1 MKLSWYLCYYSLMFL
16 NKQELNG
23 LYNQLSIKVSI
34 QCSETSPRLSL
45 CLSIKMKI
53 LHLLVLVRCALRST
67 SWLGIIDIS
76 KDSFHWFVF
85 HYILFVSCRA
95 VLWQDIF
102 VKVSIILKCYCC
114 TIHSAFCSLP
124 HLHYV
129 EHISLHRSLIKKCKI
144 WYMWIQ
150 KLTQAF
156 LKTF

>member
-1 MKLSWYLCYYSLMFL
+1 MKLSWNLCYYSLMFL
-16 NKQELNG
+16 NKQWLNG
-23 LYNQLSIKVSI
+23 LYNLLSIKVFI
-34 QCSETSPRLSL
+34 QSSESSPRLSL

-102 VKVSIILKCYCC
+102 AKVSIILKCILFY
-114 TIHSAFCSLP
+114 SLFAFVLPATSSL
-124 HLHYV
+124 
-129 EHISLHRSLIKKCKI
+129 
-144 WYMWIQ
+144 WW
-150 KLTQAF
+150 A
-156 LKTF
+156 